1 MSNQSTDG
9 FQGSQPFITDNDKY
23 NNLTEQEL
31 KLILEYE
38 KQKLKKI
45 YNKFSKKQKVIKD
58 LKKLQKLNEKVEK
71 GIDIRKPR
79 KKSKPQKIKNIE

>member
-9 FQGSQPFITDNDKY
+9 FQGSQPFLTDNDKY

-38 KQKLKKI
+38 KQKLKKN
-45 YNKFSKKQKVIKD
+45 YNEFSKKQK
-58 LKKLQKLNEKVEK
+58 
-71 GIDIRKPR
+71 
-79 KKSKPQKIKNIE
+79 

>member
-71 GIDIRKPR
+71 RIDIRKPR
-79 KKSKPQKIKNIE
+79 KKSKPPKIKNIG

>member
-45 YNKFSKKQKVIKD
+45 YNKFSRKQKVIKD

-79 KKSKPQKIKNIE
+79 KKSKPQKIKNIG

>member
-45 YNKFSKKQKVIKD
+45 YNKFSKKQKVIED

-79 KKSKPQKIKNIE
+79 KKSKPPKIKNIG

>member
-1 MSNQSTDG
+1 MSNQSIGG

-23 NNLTEQEL
+23 NKLTEQEL

-45 YNKFSKKQKVIKD
+45 YHELSRKQKLIRD
-58 LKKLQKLNEKVEK
+58 IKKLQEFNDKVEK
-71 GIDIRKPR
+71 GIEILKPR
-79 KKSKPQKIKNIE
+79 KKFKPKKNKNI